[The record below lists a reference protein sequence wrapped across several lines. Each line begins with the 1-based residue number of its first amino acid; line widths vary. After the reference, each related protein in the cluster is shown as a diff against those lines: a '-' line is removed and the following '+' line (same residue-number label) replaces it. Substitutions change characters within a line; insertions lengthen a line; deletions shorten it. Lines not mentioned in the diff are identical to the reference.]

1 MKFLKGGLIVLAVLL
16 VVGVGGL
23 FLFLDRFVAS
33 AIEQGSTYAAGV
45 DTKVGEVDA
54 SPMSGKF
61 GMKEMT
67 IANPPGFSN
76 QPFFHLGAAH
86 AAWQNGSILS
96 KTIEIDEFVVQ
107 DVDVSLESSGT
118 ATNYGKILDNL
129 GRLSSGEKSP
139 PPKAP
144 PDHEGKSSR
153 SLLIKKLE
161 IRNVHASVHLAG
173 LPLTKGTVGGDV
185 KIPSVVVEN
194 FRSDGSTTE
203 IVAKLTRTMVQ
214 SVLQGVLAAGKDGL
228 PADIAKGLGQSLH
241 GLEGSLQSG
250 DKSAVEGA
258 IKDLGGLFKK
268 K

>member
-1 MKFLKGGLIVLAVLL
+1 MKILLKRGLIVLAALL
-16 VVGVGGL
+16 VLGVAGL

-54 SPMSGKF
+54 SPLSGKF
-61 GMKEMT
+61 GMKELS
-67 IANPPGFSN
+67 IANPPGFGS
-76 QPFFHLGAAH
+76 QPFFHLGTAH

-107 DVDVSLESSGT
+107 DVDVSLESTGT

-129 GRLSSGEKSP
+129 GKLSSGEKTP
-139 PPKAP
+139 QPKAP
-144 PDHEGKSSR
+144 AEKSGR
-153 SLLIKKLE
+153 SLWIKKLE
-161 IRNVHASVHLAG
+161 IRNVRASVHLAG
-173 LPLTKGTVGGDV
+173 LPLTKGAVGGEV
-185 KIPSVVVEN
+185 KIPSLVVEN

-203 IVAKLTRTMVQ
+203 IVAKLTRTMLQ
-214 SVLQGVLAAGKDGL
+214 SVLQAVLAEGKNSL
-228 PADIAKGLGQSLH
+228 PAEIAKGLGQDLH
-241 GLEGSLQSG
+241 GLEGSVKTG
-250 DKSAVEGA
+250 DKTAIEGA

>member
-1 MKFLKGGLIVLAVLL
+1 MKVFLKRGLIAVVVLAVL
-16 VVGVGGL
+16 GVAGL

-33 AIEQGSTYAAGV
+33 AIEKGSTYAAGV

-54 SPMSGKF
+54 GPMSGKF
-61 GMKEMT
+61 GMKELS
-67 IANPPGFSN
+67 IANPPGFGS
-76 QPFFHLGAAH
+76 QPFFRLGSAH

-129 GRLSSGEKSP
+129 GKLSSGGEKAPAPQAPAEKS
-139 PPKAP
+139 
-144 PDHEGKSSR
+144 GK

-161 IRNVHASVHLAG
+161 FQNVRASVHLAG
-173 LPLTKGTVGGDV
+173 LPLAKGAVGGEV
-185 KIPSVVVEN
+185 KIPSIVVEN

-203 IVAKLTRTMVQ
+203 IVAKLTRTMLQ
-214 SVLQGVLAAGKDGL
+214 SVLQGVLAEGKNSL
-228 PADIAKGLGQSLH
+228 PADIAKGLGQDLH
-241 GLEGSLQSG
+241 GLEGSVKSG
-250 DKSAVEGA
+250 DKSAIEGA
-258 IKDLGGLFKK
+258 VKDLGGLFKK

>member
-1 MKFLKGGLIVLAVLL
+1 MKLLFKRGLIVVLVLL
-16 VVGVGGL
+16 VVGVAGL

-67 IANPPGFSN
+67 IANPPGFSS

-129 GRLSSGEKSP
+129 GKLSSGEKGP
-139 PPKAP
+139 QPKAP
-144 PDHEGKSSR
+144 AEKSGR

-173 LPLTKGTVGGDV
+173 LPLTKGAVGGDV

-203 IVAKLTRTMVQ
+203 IVAKLTRTMLQ